1 MHGKGARRGRKARK
15 YGWLDRFVLGAR
27 SGWKLAALAVALI
40 AMSVMGALAIRRML
54 GEGGSPRVDVGGAT
68 CIAPPRISG

>member
-15 YGWLDRFVLGAR
+15 YGWLDRFVLGAK

-40 AMSVMGALAIRRML
+40 AMSVMGALGMRRVL
-54 GEGGSPRVDVGGAT
+54 GGGGSPMLGAGDATGIASPRV
-68 CIAPPRISG
+68 SG

>member
-40 AMSVMGALAIRRML
+40 AMSVMGALAIRRMR
-54 GEGGSPRVDVGGAT
+54 GSPRVDVGGAT

>member
-15 YGWLDRFVLGAR
+15 YGWLDRFVLGAK

-40 AMSVMGALAIRRML
+40 AMSVMGALGMRRML
-54 GEGGSPRVDVGGAT
+54 GVGESPRVEGGEAT
-68 CIAPPRISG
+68 CIASPRFSG